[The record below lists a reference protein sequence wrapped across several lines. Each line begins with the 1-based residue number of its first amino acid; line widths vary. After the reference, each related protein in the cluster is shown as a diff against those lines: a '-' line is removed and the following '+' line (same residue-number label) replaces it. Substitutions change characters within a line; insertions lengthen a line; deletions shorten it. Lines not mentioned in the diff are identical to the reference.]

1 MIRQSCKMPV
11 IPMSIAP
18 FSSDSDLL
26 KFAKWF
32 FRNRL
37 ETFRKDIGIC
47 MTPNS
52 RGEHAYF
59 PALIICIAFADLLS
73 GLHAGKL
80 WPRLQDLKRYAAKF
94 IRHPEYTPY
103 HLNLLYECLR
113 HKVAHLAYPYAVFD
127 TAGSKIFK
135 GQQRHH
141 LVTWRINASD
151 RRPAIELVKY
161 TSTRTLAKDRTP
173 WRVPYDAR
181 IKVRVRRFHM
191 DIIKSIGGPRG
202 YLKHLESNAA
212 ARENFAAFM
221 REYYPP

>member
-1 MIRQSCKMPV
+1 MPV
-11 IPMSIAP
+11 IAMSIEP
-18 FSSDSDLL
+18 FSSDEQLL
-26 KFAKWF
+26 KFSKWF

-37 ETFRKDIGIC
+37 ETFRKDIDIC
-47 MTPNS
+47 MAPNR
-52 RGEHAYF
+52 RGQHAYF
-59 PALIICIAFADLLS
+59 PALFICIAFTDLLS

-80 WPRLQDLKRYAAKF
+80 WPRLEDFKRYVAKF
-94 IRHPEYTPY
+94 IRHPEYTPD
-103 HLNLLYECLR
+103 HVNLLYECIR

-127 TAGSKIFK
+127 TATSKIFK
-135 GQQRHH
+135 GQQRH
-141 LVTWRINASD
+141 LVTWTINASN

-161 TSTRTLAKDRTP
+161 TSTRELAGDRTP

-202 YLKHLESNAA
+202 YVKHLESDAA

-221 REYYPP
+221 KEYYPP